1 MNQPPSAVATGA
13 PLSGAAPLVV
23 AFDGSTSSDPDV
35 GDVLTYAWDL
45 DGDGQFDD
53 STIAKPSWTY
63 ASAGTITVRLQTN
76 DGHGHTTTSTPLSV
90 VVSNAAGSTR
100 YVSDLVVVSQSNGW
114 GPVERDRS
122 NGEAGAGD
130 GGPLT
135 IGGVVYAKGL
145 GVHAVSDVVYAVPS
159 GCTSFTA
166 QVGVD
171 DEVGGNG
178 SVVFEVWADGTKR
191 VSSPRLTGADNAV
204 PLVADLTGA
213 SQLRLV
219 VQNGGDNVDSDH
231 ADWAGARFVCSGGP
245 VNQPPSAVATGA
257 PLSGAAPLVVAFDG
271 STSSDPDVGDVLTY
285 AWDLDGDGQFD
296 DSTIAKP
303 SWTYASAATITVRLQ
318 TNDGHGHTTTSSPL
332 TVTPG
337 TRPRPSPSPPP
348 RRYDLEGGRSDLVLG
363 HRLGCAGWHSCRER
377 LSTGSS

>member
-1 MNQPPSAVATGA
+1 MANGSHVLSATARD
-13 PLSGAAPLVV
+13 AAGNVT
-23 AFDGSTSSDPDV
+23 TSS
-35 GDVLTYAWDL
+35 
-45 DGDGQFDD
+45 
-53 STIAKPSWTY
+53 
-63 ASAGTITVRLQTN
+63 
-76 DGHGHTTTSTPLSV
+76 LSV

-191 VSSPRLTGADNAV
+191 VSSPRLTG
-204 PLVADLTGA
+204 LTTRFLSSPISRAQA
-213 SQLRLV
+213 SC
-219 VQNGGDNVDSDH
+219 GS
-231 ADWAGARFVCSGGP
+231 
-245 VNQPPSAVATGA
+245 
-257 PLSGAAPLVVAFDG
+257 LSR
-271 STSSDPDVGDVLTY
+271 T
-285 AWDLDGDGQFD
+285 
-296 DSTIAKP
+296 
-303 SWTYASAATITVRLQ
+303 AATMLIPITLI
-318 TNDGHGHTTTSSPL
+318 GPALASS
-332 TVTPG
+332 VAAA
-337 TRPRPSPSPPP
+337 R
-348 RRYDLEGGRSDLVLG
+348 
-363 HRLGCAGWHSCRER
+363 
-377 LSTGSS
+377 